1 MGGLTQSASDF
12 ALTQVKENRAII
24 DSLVSRWGLEEVEEA
39 KVKTNVMDKPT
50 SDITMDD
57 LRGQS
62 VALLGQLLK
71 KCPPGSREHKLV
83 KSQLDKQGP
92 ASQAKPKTSGLVL
105 KSGKKIDKSFKK
117 YFEMGPG
124 QIKLAVQ
131 KLQQSLHKLKKG
143 KASASSR
150 MEIEKTT
157 KEIETIGAIFNDKVQ
172 YSGLLMKKGGKK
184 GSKGTEERWFALE
197 HVGEGT
203 YSLEYYNPKVTRRGF
218 ELCCSSLS
226 RVVLIKTICGACR
239 TTNF

>member
-39 KVKTNVMDKPT
+39 KVKTNVMD
-50 SDITMDD
+50 
-57 LRGQS
+57 QS

-150 MEIEKTT
+150 KEIEKTT